1 MSPFVQELISFISLM
16 LGVIVLT
23 AWVMWLLLRP
33 NGDTRVKEFSQES
46 ARDGLTMS
54 VIENNE
60 LRNKVTRLEREI
72 KVLMAAGY
80 GKKKDVEKN
89 IEEEIEKE
97 KVKEKDAGLKT
108 KGEDIKIEKK
118 VEKKVAA
125 AVAVAK
131 PVVANE
137 KVKEATNETPEV
149 ALKEEKKE
157 VPRPVVAKASTA
169 VNKQAEIPPVKAEV
183 KAMARKDVSSRSLGQ
198 PVQKSA
204 KSAQLASDTEAKRVI
219 DDAEK
224 KKIAD
229 YLATV
234 EKTQQRHKKEVEA
247 LTAKGEI
254 AEKVKYPNNNLK
266 RIKGIGPHLE
276 RKLKK
281 SGITSYQQIAEFSE
295 NDIRHV
301 ADQIG
306 SFPRRIKREAWV
318 EQAKK
323 LLGTA

>member
-1 MSPFVQELISFISLM
+1 MSPFAQELISFISLM

-23 AWVMWLLLRP
+23 AWAMWLLLRP

-80 GKKKDVEKN
+80 GKKKDDEKK
-89 IEEEIEKE
+89 IEEEI
-97 KVKEKDAGLKT
+97 VKEKEPGLKT
-108 KGEDIKIEKK
+108 KDEDLKIEKN

-125 AVAVAK
+125 AAAIAK

-137 KVKEATNETPEV
+137 KVKVATNEMPEI

-157 VPRPVVAKASTA
+157 VPRPFAKASVA
-169 VNKQAEIPPVKAEV
+169 VSKQAGISPVKAEV
-183 KAMARKDVSSRSLGQ
+183 KPMARKDASSRPLGQ
-198 PVQKSA
+198 PVKKSA
-204 KSAQLASDTEAKRVI
+204 KSAQLASEAEAKRVI
-219 DDAEK
+219 DGAEK

-254 AEKVKYPNNNLK
+254 AEKVKYPYNNLK

-276 RKLKK
+276 AKLKK
-281 SGITSYQQIAEFSE
+281 SGITSYQQIAEFNE

-301 ADQIG
+301 ADEIG

-318 EQAKK
+318 EQARK

>member
-80 GKKKDVEKN
+80 GKKKDDEKK
-89 IEEEIEKE
+89 IEDEI
-97 KVKEKDAGLKT
+97 VKEKDAGLKT
-108 KGEDIKIEKK
+108 KGEDLKIEKK

-125 AVAVAK
+125 AGAVAK
-131 PVVANE
+131 SVVANE

>member
-1 MSPFVQELISFISLM
+1 MQDLISFISLI
-16 LGVIVLT
+16 LVVILLT
-23 AWVMWLLLRP
+23 AWVMWLLLLP
-33 NGDTRVKEFSQES
+33 NGDTKVKKFTHES
-46 ARDGLTMS
+46 ARDVLTIS

-60 LRNKVTRLEREI
+60 MRNKITRLEREI

-118 VEKKVAA
+118 VAA

-131 PVVANE
+131 PVVASD

>member
-80 GKKKDVEKN
+80 GKKKDDEKK
-89 IEEEIEKE
+89 IEEEI
-97 KVKEKDAGLKT
+97 VKEKEAGLKT
-108 KGEDIKIEKK
+108 KDEDLKIEKK

-125 AVAVAK
+125 ARAVAK

-137 KVKEATNETPEV
+137 KVKVVTNETPEV

-157 VPRPVVAKASTA
+157 VPRPVAKASAA
-169 VNKQAEIPPVKAEV
+169 VSKKAEISPVKVEV
-183 KAMARKDVSSRSLGQ
+183 KPVARKDASSRSLVQ
-198 PVQKSA
+198 PLQKSA
-204 KSAQLASDTEAKRVI
+204 KSAQLASDAEAKRVI
-219 DDAEK
+219 DDAGK

-234 EKTQQRHKKEVEA
+234 EKTQERHKKEVEA
-247 LTAKGEI
+247 LAKGESADKI
-254 AEKVKYPNNNLK
+254 KYPNNNLK

-276 RKLKK
+276 AKLKK

-295 NDIRHV
+295 QEIRHV

-323 LLGTA
+323 LLGTG

>member
-97 KVKEKDAGLKT
+97 KDAGLKT

-118 VEKKVAA
+118 VAA

-131 PVVANE
+131 PVVAND

-198 PVQKSA
+198 LVQKSA